1 MGQLSTGMAELRSSL
16 STLERLP
23 DASNQRSLVGFTILT
38 DQLWLGKVQVM
49 LASSKSS
56 SRQQAAE
63 HCREADSWF
72 SKCLP
77 AFETIRD
84 HAPPQYGGAARVNE
98 ITQETAHCNQI
109 LKNANTSRPQ

>member
-1 MGQLSTGMAELRSSL
+1 
-16 STLERLP
+16 
-23 DASNQRSLVGFTILT
+23 VGFTILT

-49 LASSKSS
+49 LASSKSA

-77 AFETIRD
+77 GFEAIRD
-84 HAPPQYGGAARVNE
+84 HASPQYGGAARVNE
-98 ITQETAHCNQI
+98 VTQETARCKRI
-109 LKNANTSRPQ
+109 LSNVNRPRPQ